1 MVEALHILNSRGGW
15 RAQSPLLKWAG
26 DGRPQIDSVESGE
39 IQRVT
44 DLMAKY
50 ADVPMD
56 FADACLVVL
65 AERLGSDLIFTIDSD
80 FRVYRWKGRRS
91 FRLTP

>member
-1 MVEALHILNSRGGW
+1 
-15 RAQSPLLKWAG
+15 
-26 DGRPQIDSVESGE
+26 
-39 IQRVT
+39 
-44 DLMAKY
+44 MAKY